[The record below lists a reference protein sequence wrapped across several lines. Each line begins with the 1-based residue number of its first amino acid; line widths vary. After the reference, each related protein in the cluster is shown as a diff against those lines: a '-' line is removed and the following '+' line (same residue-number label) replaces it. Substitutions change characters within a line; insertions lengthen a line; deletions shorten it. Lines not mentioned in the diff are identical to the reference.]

1 LGLVCRKDV
10 DQITSSAQ
18 IFCFKWGIAAMGK
31 KFHILV
37 ADDESSVRGI
47 LRDLILALGE
57 EYIVYTAADSFEA
70 LHMLH
75 SVPLELALIDIFMPG
90 LNGFELLKEA
100 RAKYP
105 NVMMVVITGQ
115 PSYKM
120 VLEALRLGATDF
132 LSKPISLAELRKI
145 LTKLKEA
152 KTQKANGSI
161 QSNQETVA
169 NLEVLTQK
177 MHDKIQGQY
186 FLHSLSEKLAAIRS
200 AKELYPFLT
209 DMALTLT
216 GGTQAAFFLYNQEL
230 GRFRRVSQSGENS
243 SLAMPQPV
251 IQQNAP
257 NDYGI
262 SIEEIGLETKK
273 LPSRNCLSLPLKL
286 RGELLGVLHI
296 YGQPGKHFE
305 DETVRRL
312 QLLVDRSTLTLENL
326 TLHESAFSNL
336 YDTLTALIN
345 SLEARDPYSRHHSVR
360 VTHIAGNFS
369 KKLHLADE
377 LVDSLRLAGALHD
390 IGKIGIPD
398 AILLKPDKLSPEE
411 IDIIR
416 QHPVIGD
423 NIVAPLNLLPRERAL
438 ILHHHERWDGSGYPM
453 GLAGE
458 EIPILSRIIALA
470 DSYDAITSD
479 RPYRKCRT
487 HDEALVEITA
497 HAGSQ
502 FDPDLTRQ
510 FVEIMSQPAAAKE
523 ICGVSAELEKGE
535 SLLSDQQFLQLK
547 NSLSHKLVHLN
558 GFKKVSAAFPHSTA
572 AQSDI

>member
-1 LGLVCRKDV
+1 MD
-10 DQITSSAQ
+10 
-18 IFCFKWGIAAMGK
+18 K

-37 ADDESSVRGI
+37 ADDESAVRGI

-70 LHMLH
+70 LHLLH

-100 RAKYP
+100 RSQYP

-115 PSYKM
+115 PSYQM

-152 KTQKANGSI
+152 PAQKSPELIQAGQKTD
-161 QSNQETVA
+161 A

-186 FLHSLSEKLAAIRS
+186 FLHSLSEKLGAIRS
-200 AKELYPFLT
+200 ARELYPFLT
-209 DMALTLT
+209 EMALTLT

-230 GRFRRVSQSGENS
+230 GRFHLVSETGQKTNF
-243 SLAMPQPV
+243 AMPQLTT
-251 IQQNAP
+251 QQSAQ
-257 NDYGI
+257 DDCGI
-262 SIEEIGLETKK
+262 SVEEIDLEVTKF
-273 LPSRNCLSLPLKL
+273 PSHNGLSLPLKL

-296 YGQPGKHFE
+296 YGQPEQNFE
-305 DETVRRL
+305 VEIVRRL
-312 QLLVDRSTLTLENL
+312 QLLVDRSLLTLENL
-326 TLHESAFSNL
+326 TLHESVFSNL

-345 SLEARDPYSRHHSVR
+345 SLEARDPYSRHHSIR
-360 VTHIAGNFS
+360 VTHIAVNFAR
-369 KKLHLADE
+369 KLHLAGE

-398 AILLKPDKLSPEE
+398 AILLKPDKLNPEE
-411 IDIIR
+411 VDIIR
-416 QHPVIGD
+416 QHSVIGD

-453 GLAGE
+453 GVVGE

-487 HDEALVEITA
+487 HEEALAEIAA

-510 FVEIMSQPAAAKE
+510 FIEIMSQPEAAKE
-523 ICGVSAELEKGE
+523 ICGASAELEKGE
-535 SLLSDQQFLQLK
+535 SLLSEQQFLQLK
-547 NSLSHKLVHLN
+547 NSLNHKLVHLN
-558 GFKKVSAAFPHSTA
+558 SFKKGSAAFPDSTA

>member
-1 LGLVCRKDV
+1 
-10 DQITSSAQ
+10 
-18 IFCFKWGIAAMGK
+18 MNK

-37 ADDESSVRGI
+37 ADDESSVRGV

-57 EYIVYTAADSFEA
+57 EFIVYTAADSFEA

-100 RAKYP
+100 RAQYP

-152 KTQKANGSI
+152 KVPKGNGSI
-161 QSNQETVA
+161 QPNSETEA
-169 NLEVLTQK
+169 NLEILTQK
-177 MHDKIQGQY
+177 VHDKIQGQY
-186 FLHSLSEKLAAIRS
+186 FLHSLSEKLGAIRS
-200 AKELYPFLT
+200 ARELYPFLT
-209 DMALTLT
+209 EMALTLT
-216 GGTQAAFFLYNQEL
+216 GGTQAAFFLYSQEL
-230 GRFRRVSQSGENS
+230 GRFNLVSQSGKNFI
-243 SLAMPQPV
+243 LAMPEPKAR
-251 IQQNAP
+251 QNTS
-257 NDYGI
+257 DDHGI
-262 SIEEIGLETKK
+262 SVGETEVKK
-273 LPSRNCLSLPLKL
+273 FPSQNCLSLPLKL

-296 YGQPGKHFE
+296 YEQPGKHFA

-312 QLLVDRSTLTLENL
+312 ELLVDRSILTLENL
-326 TLHESAFSNL
+326 TLHESVFSNL

-360 VTHIAGNFS
+360 VTHIAVNFA
-369 KKLHLADE
+369 KKLHLSTE
-377 LVDSLRLAGALHD
+377 LIDSLRLAGALHD

-398 AILLKPDKLSPEE
+398 AILLKPDKLNSEE

-438 ILHHHERWDGSGYPM
+438 ILHHHERWDGGGYPT

-458 EIPILSRIIALA
+458 DIPILSRIIALA

-487 HDEALVEITA
+487 HEEALAEIAA
-497 HAGSQ
+497 HAASQ
-502 FDPDLTRQ
+502 FDPELTKQ
-510 FVEIMSQPAAAKE
+510 FVEIMNQPDIAKE
-523 ICGVSAELEKGE
+523 ICSTAAALDKDKP
-535 SLLSDQQFLQLK
+535 LLSDQQFLQLK
-547 NSLSHKLVHLN
+547 NSLNQKLVHLN
-558 GFKKVSAAFPHSTA
+558 GFKKVSAAFPHSSV